1 VGTMA
6 EALAH
11 AGWAADEV
19 ASEPQ
24 QGPPETMEDQA
35 RRLAH
40 RVAELGAEC
49 AVLAVALDED
59 RHEYDPDDLNPGW
72 CRCRYRA
79 DSRWHR
85 TAAWVRRR
93 HGFGAT

>member
-1 VGTMA
+1 MQ
-6 EALAH
+6 EALAG
-11 AGWAADEV
+11 AGYADGQGREEV
-19 ASEPQ
+19 E
-24 QGPPETMEDQA
+24 
-35 RRLAH
+35 RLRAMV
-40 RVAELGAEC
+40 VALEAEC

-72 CRCRYRA
+72 CRCRYRV